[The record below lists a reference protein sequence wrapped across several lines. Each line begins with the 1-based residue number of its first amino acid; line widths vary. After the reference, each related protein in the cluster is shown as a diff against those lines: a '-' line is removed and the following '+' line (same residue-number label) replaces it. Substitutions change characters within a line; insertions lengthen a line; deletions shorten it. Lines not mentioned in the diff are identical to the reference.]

1 LRRFGGLKKLRQG
14 RVQDK
19 KDIKEGDKNT
29 TYFFAKANQRRRK
42 KVISCLE
49 DGERVLTENKD
60 LIQHTV

>member
-1 LRRFGGLKKLRQG
+1 LRRFGGFKKLRQG

-29 TYFFAKANQRRRK
+29 GYFFAKANRRRK

>member
-1 LRRFGGLKKLRQG
+1 
-14 RVQDK
+14 VQDK

-29 TYFFAKANQRRRK
+29 GYFFAKANRRRK

-60 LIQHTV
+60 LIQHAV

>member
-1 LRRFGGLKKLRQG
+1 
-14 RVQDK
+14 VQDK

-29 TYFFAKANQRRRK
+29 AYFFAKANQRRRK